1 MKRQLPAYCYQKP
14 KGVYFQRRG
23 WDTVRITAEPGTLE
37 FARQYALILQG
48 TPPLDH
54 GAMNFR
60 NLIRAYQK
68 SPKWSN
74 LAPRTQADYQTVLAW
89 AEAKLGDLPPAKM
102 QRKDVIR
109 ARDANAQTRRF
120 ANYIVQVLRILFEH
134 SIDLGWR
141 KDNPAKGVSLIKSD
155 GEGRAPWPAELVEAF
170 RTAAPLG
177 SRPRTIFELGIGTG
191 QRPGDVVKM
200 RWDDLKDGGIHVRQG
215 KTGVRLW
222 IPLTRAL
229 RAALDAVPRNGLTIC
244 ADKMGRPTTY
254 SAGAHDVLAVRKQI
268 GAQGYDLHSLRY
280 TAASELAAAG
290 CSDELIMS
298 VTGHE
303 TLAMMRKYAGAA
315 RQRARA
321 TEAMG
326 KRDK

>member
-1 MKRQLPAYCYQKP
+1 MKRTLPAYCYLKP

-23 WDTVRITAEPGTLE
+23 WDTVRFKSAPGTAE
-37 FARQYALILQG
+37 FAREYALILAG

-54 GAMNFR
+54 GSMNFR
-60 NLIRAYQK
+60 NLIRSYQR
-68 SPKWSN
+68 SLKWTK
-74 LAPRTQADYQTVLAW
+74 LAPRTQADYRAVLAW
-89 AEAKLGDLPPAKM
+89 ADAKLGDMPPAKM

-109 ARDANAQTRRF
+109 AQEVNSKTRRF

-141 KDNPAKGVSLIKSD
+141 KDNPAKGVSLIQSD
-155 GEGRAPWPAELVEAF
+155 KPGREPWPADLVEAF
-170 RTAAPLG
+170 RAAAPLG
-177 SRPRTIFELGIGTG
+177 TRPRTVFELGIGTG
-191 QRPGDVVKM
+191 QRPGDLVRM
-200 RWDDLKDGGIHVRQG
+200 RWDDLKDAGIHVRQG
-215 KTGVRLW
+215 KTGAKLW
-222 IPLTRAL
+222 IPLTRTL

-244 ADKMGRPTTY
+244 ADGKGRPSTY
-254 SAGAHDVLAVRKQI
+254 SAAAHDVLAVRKAV
-268 GAQGYDLHSLRY
+268 GAEAFDLHSLRY
-280 TAASELAAAG
+280 TAASELAAVG

-298 VTGHE
+298 ITGHK
-303 TLAMMRKYAGAA
+303 TGAMVRQYAGAA